1 MRICSRLYPC
11 LPLADYYFLSK
22 HHHPFPFF
30 QAITFR
36 LIGSFMKCIFAA
48 KTSICY
54 CITQISTNFV
64 INKHWYQVIS
74 MVTLFFAAYALAG
87 RHHHV
92 VSLLFLELHFETNY
106 NFISLVK
113 KKKVHTC
120 CKTSICYETAFWII
134 NALKCFGASGI
145 VSEVLFCEVLTFST
159 KLTVT
164 RKGTCLMGETF
175 WAALKKSWVWKWC
188 WTLTE
193 QQRLFRN
200 RLDNIENIYKL
211 GGVEQ

>member
-1 MRICSRLYPC
+1 MRICSRLHPC

-48 KTSICY
+48 KTSICHF
-54 CITQISTNFV
+54 ITQISTSFV

-74 MVTLFFAAYALAG
+74 MVTFCCLCFGWQASSRCFPSFF
-87 RHHHV
+87 RT
-92 VSLLFLELHFETNY
+92 SLWNKLQLHFP
-106 NFISLVK
+106 SK

-120 CKTSICYETAFWII
+120 CKTSICYETAFWIR

-164 RKGTCLMGETF
+164 RKSTCLMGETF

-193 QQRLFRN
+193 Q
-200 RLDNIENIYKL
+200 
-211 GGVEQ
+211 